1 MEWRVS
7 QRALIVVE
15 CVVRWQNH
23 IESNQ
28 VLKRHHHHQLWLLH
42 TPTLLAYYVQY
53 NHRVYRQET
62 IKERINRDKWFQLR
76 KAQHHWHQISYQKWP
91 PAGMGSR
98 KCRIS
103 IKVNKIIIVDC
114 DVKIIVMM
122 SHTAKVA
129 FIYFIVILITGFT
142 TFIYN

>member
-1 MEWRVS
+1 
-7 QRALIVVE
+7 
-15 CVVRWQNH
+15 
-23 IESNQ
+23 
-28 VLKRHHHHQLWLLH
+28 
-42 TPTLLAYYVQY
+42 
-53 NHRVYRQET
+53 
-62 IKERINRDKWFQLR
+62 
-76 KAQHHWHQISYQKWP
+76 
-91 PAGMGSR
+91 MGSR

-103 IKVNKIIIVDC
+103 IKVNKIIVDC